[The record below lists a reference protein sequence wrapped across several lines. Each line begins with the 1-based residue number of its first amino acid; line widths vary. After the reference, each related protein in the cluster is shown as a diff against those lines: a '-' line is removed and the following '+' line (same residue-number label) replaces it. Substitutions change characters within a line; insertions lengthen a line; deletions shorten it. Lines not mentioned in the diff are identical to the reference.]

1 MTVKELFDA
10 MPKSFQKDA
19 AKGLSAVYQFD
30 ITGEGGGKWYAAIT
44 NGDLAVT
51 QGEHAGPSITI
62 TMAAQ
67 DYINLS
73 VGKLNPQVAF
83 MTGKIKIKGDLGLA
97 MKMQQ
102 IFKQ

>member
-1 MTVKELFDA
+1 MTVQEIFDA

-19 AKGLSAVYQFD
+19 ARGLNAVYQFD
-30 ITGEGGGKWYAAIT
+30 ITGDGGGKWYAAIT
-44 NGDLAVT
+44 NGELAVT
-51 QGEHAGPSITI
+51 KGEHASPSITI

-67 DYINLS
+67 DYINLTE
-73 VGKLNPQVAF
+73 GKLNPQMAF
-83 MTGKIKIKGDLGLA
+83 MTGKIKIKGDLGLG

>member
-1 MTVKELFDA
+1 MTVKEIFEN

-30 ITGEGGGKWYAAIT
+30 ITGDGGGKWYAAIT

-51 QGEHAGPSITI
+51 EGAHASPNITI

-67 DYINLS
+67 DYINLT
-73 VGKLNPQVAF
+73 VGKLNPQMAF
-83 MTGKIKIKGDLGLA
+83 MTGKIKIKGDLNLA